1 MEELSLS
8 LVRVVVSGTGRG
20 AGFGVPSVDGS
31 PLGGAG
37 VVNTGFPFEL
47 DPTSSAGLS
56 GSSTVST
63 VWRLVAF
70 LSASYYWS

>member
-1 MEELSLS
+1 MADEAGGS
-8 LVRVVVSGTGRG
+8 VVSGLCRG
-20 AGFGVPSVDGS
+20 AGSGGPVVAGS
-31 PLGGAG
+31 PFGGAG